1 MKVVVCNGFKMN
13 YDSSLDYSVL
23 GDEVTVYDDTLEEDI
38 IERIQGADV
47 VVTKEMPVGADTIK
61 KFPKSVK
68 LIAEAGT
75 GYNNIDIAAARER
88 GIAVCNVPSYS
99 SERVAATAMMLILNL
114 SSTMQTQIG
123 MLKKGDRSNFT
134 QYLKVPHIEVNGKTL
149 GVIGAGHIGNAV
161 IKAALGLDMK
171 ILAYTRTPRQDTEY
185 VKYVPLET
193 LLKESDF
200 VSLHCPLT
208 KDTYHIINEETLAKM
223 KPTAF
228 LINTSRGALVDEKA
242 LIKALKSNVIAG
254 AGLDVLETEP
264 PAEDNE
270 LFSLENVI
278 LTPHMGWKGLETR
291 QRLLSILKD
300 NIDGFMSGNPK
311 NIVNN
316 S

>member
-38 IERIQGADV
+38 IDRIQGADV
-47 VVTKEMPVGADTIK
+47 VVTKEMPVGADTIR
-61 KFPKSVK
+61 KFPKCVK

-242 LIKALKSNVIAG
+242 VIKALKSNVIAG

>member
-1 MKVVVCNGFKMN
+1 MN

-171 ILAYTRTPRQDTEY
+171 ILACTRTPRQDTEY
-185 VKYVPLET
+185 VKYVSLET

-208 KDTYHIINEETLAKM
+208 KDTYHIINEENLAKM

-242 LIKALKSNVIAG
+242 LIKALKSNAIAG

-278 LTPHMGWKGLETR
+278 LTPHMGWKGLKTR

-300 NIDGFMSGNPK
+300 NIDGFMSRNPK

>member
-1 MKVVVCNGFKMN
+1 MN

>member
-1 MKVVVCNGFKMN
+1 MN

-171 ILAYTRTPRQDTEY
+171 ILACTRTPRQDTEY
-185 VKYVPLET
+185 VKYVSLET

-208 KDTYHIINEETLAKM
+208 KDTYHIINEENLAKM

-242 LIKALKSNVIAG
+242 LIKALKSNAIAG
-254 AGLDVLETEP
+254 AGLDVLETVP

-300 NIDGFMSGNPK
+300 NIDGFMSRNPK

>member
-1 MKVVVCNGFKMN
+1 MN

-185 VKYVPLET
+185 VKYVSLET

-208 KDTYHIINEETLAKM
+208 KDTYHIINEENLAKM

-242 LIKALKSNVIAG
+242 LIKALKSNAIAG

-300 NIDGFMSGNPK
+300 NIDGFMSRNPK

>member
-208 KDTYHIINEETLAKM
+208 KDTYHIINEENLAKM

-242 LIKALKSNVIAG
+242 LIKALKSNAIAG

-264 PAEDNE
+264 PAEHNE

-300 NIDGFMSGNPK
+300 NIDGFMSRNPK

>member
-1 MKVVVCNGFKMN
+1 MN

-61 KFPKSVK
+61 KFPKSAK

-75 GYNNIDIAAARER
+75 GYNNIDIAAAREM

-114 SSTMQTQIG
+114 SSTMQTQIE

-171 ILAYTRTPRQDTEY
+171 ILACTRTPRQDTEY
-185 VKYVPLET
+185 VKYVSLET
-193 LLKESDF
+193 LLKESNF

-208 KDTYHIINEETLAKM
+208 KDTYHIINEENLAKM

-300 NIDGFMSGNPK
+300 SIDGFMSGNPK

>member
-1 MKVVVCNGFKMN
+1 MN

-171 ILAYTRTPRQDTEY
+171 ILACTRTPRQDTEY
-185 VKYVPLET
+185 VKYVSLET

-208 KDTYHIINEETLAKM
+208 KDTYHIINKENLAKM

-242 LIKALKSNVIAG
+242 LIKALKSNAIAG

-300 NIDGFMSGNPK
+300 NIDGFMSRNPK

>member
-1 MKVVVCNGFKMN
+1 MN

-114 SSTMQTQIG
+114 SSTMQTQIE

-149 GVIGAGHIGNAV
+149 GVIGAGHIGKAV

-242 LIKALKSNVIAG
+242 VIKALKSNVIAG

>member
-149 GVIGAGHIGNAV
+149 GVIGAGHIGKAV